1 MVPKDWGRILL
12 GKHGP
17 RAGDKKGPG
26 LRYLTCG
33 MKQCLPAFRND
44 KVPLAS
50 ADGGGVP
57 ALHVGEVPGPRVH
70 TSHAGRLEPALRGRG
85 TGHESRLGWRIRG
98 AALSPGSSTGGCHL
112 FVSACSS
119 VSVAAQ
125 APLGLPAS
133 WSLSPWLSW
142 EVTEQD
148 WVSVPL
154 TSNCRWGWLF
164 LPQGDFPAPLVASS
178 LPAFFPSGIPFSTRR
193 RAVFDHRRGMGLGR
207 WGALI
212 ARVLVSR
219 PRQVG
224 LGQAGEW
231 GAELRTPFRFAC
243 LPCFSLPGA
252 FAFHKRKDFV
262 SLCGR
267 IPGSGSR

>member
-57 ALHVGEVPGPRVH
+57 ALHVGEVPGPCVH

-98 AALSPGSSTGGCHL
+98 AALSPGSSTWRLPSVCVCLFLCVCGSPGSLRPPCILVLIPLAVLGGDR
-112 FVSACSS
+112 AG
-119 VSVAAQ
+119 
-125 APLGLPAS
+125 LGLCPPH
-133 WSLSPWLSW
+133 LQL
-142 EVTEQD
+142 
-148 WVSVPL
+148 
-154 TSNCRWGWLF
+154 
-164 LPQGDFPAPLVASS
+164 
-178 LPAFFPSGIPFSTRR
+178 
-193 RAVFDHRRGMGLGR
+193 
-207 WGALI
+207 
-212 ARVLVSR
+212 
-219 PRQVG
+219 
-224 LGQAGEW
+224 
-231 GAELRTPFRFAC
+231 
-243 LPCFSLPGA
+243 
-252 FAFHKRKDFV
+252 
-262 SLCGR
+262 
-267 IPGSGSR
+267 